1 MPAHDAGDTSV
12 SEVRP
17 QPSSRLARNSL
28 VVGLATVLSRLL
40 GFARDM
46 LIARMLGA
54 GPVADA
60 FLVAFRL
67 PNLMRRVLGEGGLNA
82 PFVPVYLDLRTEAG
96 VEAARRF
103 AGQAFAGLALA
114 LSVVTALGL
123 LLAPWLVLAIA
134 GGFHDAPATLA
145 MATSYTRIALP
156 FLAFTTLASLLAA
169 VLNSEGR
176 FLVAALA
183 PSLLNLV
190 LIAAL
195 VLALATDL
203 PSQQGAAL
211 IAAAVSLGGALHLLM
226 VAIAL
231 WRGETGLARPRLQ
244 WSPAMTRLVKLGGPA
259 LLAASTSQL
268 VLLVA
273 TQIAS
278 VQPGAV
284 SWLYYADRV
293 FQLPLGFV
301 AVAMGVV
308 LLPAIAAQESKGD
321 AAGRRQTIDRALLLG
336 LALAIP
342 AATALAWLADPI
354 ISVLFERGRFTEI
367 DRIRTA
373 AAMRAFAFG
382 LPFAVM
388 AKVFAQVYFARQTP
402 RLPLYAGL
410 AALLVAILAGQ
421 SATLAMPATNA
432 AAAASL
438 AFVTQAGV
446 LGAFL
451 LRDRLWWPRRHLL
464 RPLLAMLAANLA
476 MLAGIEAVMPRLVA
490 SLSVEA
496 SLTWRIGALILLCGL
511 GGLLYAVVGR
521 ALGAFRLREL
531 GRLGKPA

>member
-1 MPAHDAGDTSV
+1 MSKIQPK
-12 SEVRP
+12 
-17 QPSSRLARNSL
+17 PSSHLARNSL

-46 LIARMLGA
+46 MIARMLGA

-82 PFVPVYLDLRTEAG
+82 PFVPVYLDLRADGG
-96 VEAARRF
+96 VDAARRF
-103 AGQAFAGLALA
+103 AGQAFAWLTLALG
-114 LSVVTALGL
+114 VITALGL

-145 MATSYTRIALP
+145 MATHYTRIALP

-195 VLALATDL
+195 TAALVTEI

-226 VAIAL
+226 IAIAL
-231 WRGETGLARPRLQ
+231 ARGDTGLARPQLQ
-244 WSPAMTRLVKLGGPA
+244 WSPGMTRLVKLGGPA

-308 LLPAIAAQESKGD
+308 LLPAIAAQESRGD

-336 LALAIP
+336 LALAVP

-373 AAMRAFAFG
+373 DAMRAFAFG
-382 LPFAVM
+382 LPFAVI
-388 AKVFAQVYFARQTP
+388 AKVFAQVYFARQAP

-410 AALLVAILAGQ
+410 SALLVAVLAGQ
-421 SATLAMPATNA
+421 TATMAMPATNA

-446 LGAFL
+446 LAVFL
-451 LRDRLWWPRRHLL
+451 LRDRLWWPQRRMM
-464 RPLLAMLAANLA
+464 RPLLAILAANLA
-476 MLAGIEAVMPRLVA
+476 MLAGIEAMLHRLVA
-490 SLSVEA
+490 SLSIAA
-496 SLTWRIGALILLCGL
+496 SLPWRVGALCLLCGL
-511 GGLLYAVVGR
+511 GGMLYAVTGR
-521 ALGAFRLREL
+521 LLGAFRLREL
-531 GRLGKPA
+531 GRLGKAS

>member
-1 MPAHDAGDTSV
+1 MPAEPAK
-12 SEVRP
+12 
-17 QPSSRLARNSL
+17 LARNSL

-67 PNLMRRVLGEGGLNA
+67 PNLLRRVLGEGGLNA

-96 VEAARRF
+96 VEAARHF
-103 AGQAFAGLALA
+103 AGQAFAWLALA

-195 VLALATDL
+195 VVALVTGM

-231 WRGETGLARPRLQ
+231 WRGKTGLARPRLQ
-244 WSPAMTRLVKLGGPA
+244 WSPGMTRLVKLGGPA

-278 VQPGAV
+278 AQPGAV

-308 LLPAIAAQESKGD
+308 LLPAIAAQESHSD

-336 LALAIP
+336 LALAVP

-373 AAMRAFAFG
+373 DAMRAFAFG
-382 LPFAVM
+382 LPFAVI

-402 RLPLYAGL
+402 HLPLYAGL
-410 AALLVAILAGQ
+410 AALIVAILAGR
-421 SATLAMPATNA
+421 SGTMAMPATNA

-446 LGAFL
+446 LGGFL
-451 LRDRLWWPRRHLL
+451 LRDRLWRPQRRML
-464 RPLLAMLAANLA
+464 RPMLAIMAANLV
-476 MLAGIEAVMPRLVA
+476 MLAGIEAVMPRLLS
-490 SLSVEA
+490 SLSIDA
-496 SLTWRIGALILLCGL
+496 ALSRRIAALTLLCGV
-511 GGLLYAVVGR
+511 GCVLYALAGR
-521 ALGAFRLREL
+521 LLGAFRLREL
-531 GRLGKPA
+531 GRFGKTS

>member
-1 MPAHDAGDTSV
+1 MSQA
-12 SEVRP
+12 RP
-17 QPSSRLARNSL
+17 QPSSHLARNSL

-82 PFVPVYLDLRTEAG
+82 PFVPVYLDLRSAEG
-96 VEAARRF
+96 VQAARRF
-103 AGQAFAGLALA
+103 VGEAFAWLALGVGA
-114 LSVVTALGL
+114 ATGLGL

-134 GGFHDAPATLA
+134 GGFHDAPQTLA
-145 MATSYTRIALP
+145 MATAYTRIALP

-195 VLALATDL
+195 IVALTTGM
-203 PSQQGAAL
+203 PSAQGAAL

-226 VAIAL
+226 VAMAL
-231 WRGETGLARPRLQ
+231 WHGDMPLVRPRLR
-244 WSPAMTRLVKLGGPA
+244 WSPEMTRLLRLGGPA

-268 VLLVA
+268 VLLVS

-308 LLPAIAAQESKGD
+308 LLPAIALRETSGD
-321 AAGRRQTIDRALLLG
+321 EAGRRDMIDRALVLG

-342 AATALAWLADPI
+342 AAIALAWLADPI

-373 AAMRAFAFG
+373 DAMQAFAAG
-382 LPFAVM
+382 LPFAVI

-410 AALLVAILAGQ
+410 AALGVAILAGQ
-421 SATLAMPATNA
+421 VAALPSPATNA

-438 AFVTQAGV
+438 AFVTQACV
-446 LGAFL
+446 LAGFL
-451 LRDRLWWPRRHLL
+451 ARDQLWRPRLALL
-464 RPLLAMLAANLA
+464 RPVFAVITASLVMVAALAAMTPWLA
-476 MLAGIEAVMPRLVA
+476 E
-490 SLSVEA
+490 SLSTQSA
-496 SLTWRIGALILLCGL
+496 LLRRAAALGALCCG
-511 GGLLYAVVGR
+511 GGLVYAAAGR
-521 ALGAFRLREL
+521 LLGAFRLRDL
-531 GRLGKPA
+531 GRLGKPL

>member
-1 MPAHDAGDTSV
+1 MPAEPA
-12 SEVRP
+12 
-17 QPSSRLARNSL
+17 RLARNSL

-82 PFVPVYLDLRTEAG
+82 PFVPVYLDLRAEG
-96 VEAARRF
+96 GLDAARRF
-103 AGQAFAGLALA
+103 AGQAFAWLALA
-114 LSVVTALGL
+114 LGVVTALGL

-134 GGFHDAPATLA
+134 GGFHEAPATLA

-156 FLAFTTLASLLAA
+156 FLGFTTLASLLAA

-195 VLALATDL
+195 MVALATGM

-226 VAIAL
+226 VTIAL
-231 WRGETGLARPRLQ
+231 WRGGTGLARPRLQ
-244 WSPAMTRLVKLGGPA
+244 WSPGMTRLVRLGGPA

-278 VQPGAV
+278 AQPGAV

-321 AAGRRQTIDRALLLG
+321 EAGRRQTIDRALLLG
-336 LALAIP
+336 LALAVP

-373 AAMRAFAFG
+373 DAMRAFAFG
-382 LPFAVM
+382 LPFAVI

-402 RLPLYAGL
+402 HLPLYAGL
-410 AALLVAILAGQ
+410 AALLVAILAGLA
-421 SATLAMPATNA
+421 ATLPMPATNA

-438 AFVTQAGV
+438 AFVTQACV
-446 LGAFL
+446 LAGFL
-451 LRDRLWWPRRHLL
+451 LRDRLWRPQRRMLQ
-464 RPLLAMLAANLA
+464 PILAILAANLV
-476 MLAGIEAVMPRLVA
+476 MLAGIEAVMPRLLA
-490 SLSVEA
+490 SLSAEA
-496 SLTWRIGALILLCGL
+496 LLSWRVGALTLLCGW
-511 GGLLYAVVGR
+511 GGVLYALSGR
-521 ALGAFRLREL
+521 ILGAFRRREL
-531 GRLGKPA
+531 GRFGKTS

>member
-1 MPAHDAGDTSV
+1 MPAEPAK
-12 SEVRP
+12 
-17 QPSSRLARNSL
+17 LARNSL

-82 PFVPVYLDLRTEAG
+82 PFVPVYLDLRSAEG
-96 VEAARRF
+96 VQAARRF
-103 AGQAFAGLALA
+103 VGEAFAWLALGVGA
-114 LSVVTALGL
+114 ATGLGL

-134 GGFHDAPATLA
+134 GGFHDAPQTLA
-145 MATSYTRIALP
+145 MATAYTRIALP

-195 VLALATDL
+195 IVALTTGM
-203 PSQQGAAL
+203 PSAQGAAL
-211 IAAAVSLGGALHLLM
+211 IAAAVSVGGALHLLM
-226 VAIAL
+226 VAVAL
-231 WRGETGLARPRLQ
+231 WYGDMPLVRPRLR
-244 WSPAMTRLVKLGGPA
+244 WSPAMTRLLRLGGPA

-268 VLLVA
+268 VLLVS

-308 LLPAIAAQESKGD
+308 LLPAIAVRETSGD
-321 AAGRRQTIDRALLLG
+321 DAGRREMIDRALVLG

-342 AATALAWLADPI
+342 AAIALAWLADPI

-373 AAMRAFAFG
+373 DAMQAFAAG
-382 LPFAVM
+382 LPFAVI

-410 AALLVAILAGQ
+410 AALGVAILAGQ
-421 SATLAMPATNA
+421 VGALPMPATNA

-438 AFVTQAGV
+438 AFVTQACV
-446 LGAFL
+446 LGGFLARDGLWRPRLPLLWPILAVIAASLLMVMALMALTPWLAESLSTQSAL
-451 LRDRLWWPRRHLL
+451 LRRT
-464 RPLLAMLAANLA
+464 AAL
-476 MLAGIEAVMPRLVA
+476 
-490 SLSVEA
+490 
-496 SLTWRIGALILLCGL
+496 GALCCG
-511 GGLLYAVVGR
+511 GGLVYAAAGR

-531 GRLGKPA
+531 GRLGKPL

>member
-1 MPAHDAGDTSV
+1 MTADDGG
-12 SEVRP
+12 
-17 QPSSRLARNSL
+17 RLARNSL

-46 LIARMLGA
+46 LIARLLGA

-67 PNLMRRVLGEGGLNA
+67 PNLLRRVLGEGGLNA
-82 PFVPVYLDLRTEAG
+82 PFVPVYLDLRAQGGVAAG
-96 VEAARRF
+96 RRF
-103 AGQAFAGLALA
+103 AGEAFAWLALA
-114 LSVVTALGL
+114 LAIVTALGL
-123 LLAPWLVLAIA
+123 LLAPWLVLGLA
-134 GGFHDAPATLA
+134 GGFRDAPRTLA
-145 MATSYTRIALP
+145 LATDYTRLALP

-169 VLNSEGR
+169 ALNAEGR

-195 VLALATDL
+195 ALALAMGMQA
-203 PSQQGAAL
+203 SQTAMT
-211 IAAAVSLGGALHLLM
+211 IAVAVSLGGALHLVM
-226 VAIAL
+226 IVTAL
-231 WRGETGLARPRLQ
+231 LSGAPGLPRPRLR
-244 WSPAMTRLVKLGGPA
+244 WSPAMTRLVALGAPA
-259 LLAASTSQL
+259 LLAAATSQL

-308 LLPAIAAQESKGD
+308 LLPAIAAQEAAGD
-321 AAGRRQTIDRALLLG
+321 DAGRRRTIDRALVLG
-336 LALAIP
+336 LALAAP
-342 AATALAWLADPI
+342 AAAGLAWLADPI
-354 ISVLFERGRFTEI
+354 VSVLFERGRFTSV
-367 DRIRTA
+367 DRMHTA
-373 AAMRAFAFG
+373 EALAVFAAG

-410 AALLVAILAGQ
+410 SALGVAVLVGHSTAIAMPATRAASAASFAFLVQGGVLAALLV
-421 SATLAMPATNA
+421 
-432 AAAASL
+432 
-438 AFVTQAGV
+438 
-446 LGAFL
+446 
-451 LRDRLWWPRRHLL
+451 RDRLWRPGL
-464 RPLLAMLAANLA
+464 PLLAPLLAIAAAALA
-476 MLAGIEAVMPRLVA
+476 MLAGLSTLTPLLRD

-496 SLTWRIGALILLCGL
+496 APGWRAGALTLLCLAGL
-511 GGLLYAVVGR
+511 VLYAACGR
-521 ALGAFRLREL
+521 LFGAFRLREL
-531 GRLGKPA
+531 GRLGKRG

>member
-1 MPAHDAGDTSV
+1 MPAEPAK
-12 SEVRP
+12 
-17 QPSSRLARNSL
+17 LARNSL

-96 VEAARRF
+96 VEAARHF
-103 AGQAFAGLALA
+103 AGQAFAWLALA

-195 VLALATDL
+195 VVALVTGM

-231 WRGETGLARPRLQ
+231 WRGKTGLARPRLQ
-244 WSPAMTRLVKLGGPA
+244 WSPGMTRLVKLGGPA

-278 VQPGAV
+278 AQPGAV

-308 LLPAIAAQESKGD
+308 LLPAIAAQESHGD

-336 LALAIP
+336 LALAVP

-373 AAMRAFAFG
+373 DAMRAFAFG
-382 LPFAVM
+382 LPFAVI

-402 RLPLYAGL
+402 HLPLYAGL
-410 AALLVAILAGQ
+410 AALIVAILAGR
-421 SATLAMPATNA
+421 SGTMAMPATNA

-446 LGAFL
+446 LGGFL
-451 LRDRLWWPRRHLL
+451 LRDRLWRPQRRML
-464 RPLLAMLAANLA
+464 RPMLAIMAANLV
-476 MLAGIEAVMPRLVA
+476 MLAGIEAVMPRLLS
-490 SLSVEA
+490 SLSIDA
-496 SLTWRIGALILLCGL
+496 ALSRRIAALTLLCGV
-511 GGLLYAVVGR
+511 GCVLYALAGR
-521 ALGAFRLREL
+521 LLGAFRLREL
-531 GRLGKPA
+531 GRFGKTS

>member
-1 MPAHDAGDTSV
+1 MPAEPTK
-12 SEVRP
+12 
-17 QPSSRLARNSL
+17 LARNSL

-96 VEAARRF
+96 VEAAKRF
-103 AGQAFAGLALA
+103 AGQAFAWLALA
-114 LSVVTALGL
+114 LGGVTALGL

-195 VLALATDL
+195 MLALVTEM
-203 PSQQGAAL
+203 PSQQGASL
-211 IAAAVSLGGALHLLM
+211 IATAVSLGGALHLLM

-231 WRGETGLARPRLQ
+231 ARGETGLARPQLQ
-244 WSPAMTRLVKLGGPA
+244 WSPGMTRLVRLGVPA

-308 LLPAIAAQESKGD
+308 VLPAIAAQESAGD

-336 LALAIP
+336 LALAVP

-354 ISVLFERGRFTEI
+354 ISVLFERGRFGEI

-373 AAMRAFAFG
+373 DAMRAFAFG
-382 LPFAVM
+382 LPFAVI
-388 AKVFAQVYFARQTP
+388 AKVFAQVYFARQAP

-410 AALLVAILAGQ
+410 TALLVAILAGQ
-421 SATLAMPATNA
+421 SATMAMPATNA

-446 LGAFL
+446 LGGFL
-451 LRDRLWWPRRHLL
+451 LRDGLWRPQRRML
-464 RPLLAMLAANLA
+464 RPILAILAANLV
-476 MLAGIEAVMPRLVA
+476 MLAGIETVMPRLLA

-496 SLTWRIGALILLCGL
+496 ALSWRIGALALLCGL
-511 GGLLYAVVGR
+511 GGALYALAGR
-521 ALGAFRLREL
+521 ILGAFRLREL
-531 GRLGKPA
+531 GRFGKTS